1 MQTRFP
7 SGVACFLCFAP
18 YGPPFNHEVPRAG
31 TRYKGEFCDY
41 SDVLKE
47 MTYIVYQNRRAREAI
62 FARLDHPAPTTLI
75 SYWRFLGKRRA
86 GGLLGLY
93 EVLAAYL
100 DMRETGDFT
109 DEIATH

>member
-1 MQTRFP
+1 
-7 SGVACFLCFAP
+7 
-18 YGPPFNHEVPRAG
+18 
-31 TRYKGEFCDY
+31 
-41 SDVLKE
+41 